1 MIVFTVQFGTHCS
14 FFFFSLTHT
23 FFQATYAYMK
33 GAYLSMLSREECQP
47 FGENEVA
54 LFR

>member
-14 FFFFSLTHT
+14 FFSSYTHF